1 MWSLKTR
8 RGDNH
13 PWKMVAQ
20 ELQMASTAKLLMTPG
35 QGSPRLAANGNSLER
50 VFHILL
56 PEFQSWRNE
65 LIRSSTLLD
74 SSAEAQG
81 VEIQKL
87 GSSSRSLQVED
98 QPVICVH
105 ISLPHLASPGK
116 SLTGLPQALH
126 EEQAGFRPG
135 VTSCEYIQCVGSFVK
150 MDLLAE
156 FEVWNI
162 MVTVAK
168 SYKSKLDASKEPLPE
183 TPTLSLN
190 QPQVEDAREDIVAM
204 GFTVKVLPRVF
215 CEVT

>member
-135 VTSCEYIQCVGSFVK
+135 VTSCE
-150 MDLLAE
+150 
-156 FEVWNI
+156 
-162 MVTVAK
+162 
-168 SYKSKLDASKEPLPE
+168 LDATKEPLPE

-190 QPQVEDAREDIVAM
+190 QPQVEDAREDIVSM
-204 GFTVKVLPRVF
+204 GFSVKEKRSTLAVLKTTFLQSGRMLTDQAGRKYDFPLNLTVASFVLP
-215 CEVT
+215 